1 MSQYKLFSV
10 LCLTL
15 CLVLI
20 LAGVVL
26 SQISQQA
33 ATGPEQLYF
42 GFDLA
47 RFRAQQDFVFVE
59 LYYSTFRNYLKFV
72 ADSAGWT
79 ARFSFKA
86 EIFQNDSLLATE
98 EWINFDHVDSLSDVK
113 QNQKLFG
120 LGYFALKPGDH
131 ILKLSMTDLNSNL
144 TSEKKRNLFILP
156 FPVTTLAISDI
167 ELATQISPSNQQ
179 TRFYKN
185 GYQLIPNPDQI
196 YGTGLPMLTFYAE
209 IYNLTKSSDADTGS
223 YSVQYRLLSSEGL
236 LLREFPPRVR
246 KKPGASAVEVSAV
259 NIISFRSGTYFLEI
273 VAQDFQT
280 GQIASQQKKFFI
292 YREGDLALSDSATQ
306 KLNEEKLR
314 ALMERTYKN
323 MSSQAL
329 DEEFESASYI
339 ATNEEKNIYKKLDLP
354 GKQAFLLEFWR
365 KRDKTP
371 ETPQNEYRDEY
382 LKLVNTAN
390 HEFSGFKRGWKSD
403 RGRVLLVYGPPDEI
417 ERVPLS
423 METKAH
429 HIWKYYSIQG
439 GVIFVFVDKQ
449 GFGDFELV
457 HSTARGELSDDD
469 WERWIDPNR

>member
-1 MSQYKLFSV
+1 MFKHRFISALGLTV
-10 LCLTL
+10 CLILTL
-15 CLVLI
+15 Q
-20 LAGVVL
+20 AMVL
-26 SQISQQA
+26 SQISQPP
-33 ATGPEQLYF
+33 ATAVEQLFF

-47 RFRAQQDFVFVE
+47 RFRAQNDFVIVE

-72 ADSAGWT
+72 ADSAGWA

-86 EIFQNDSLLATE
+86 EIFQSDSLLATE
-98 EWINFDHVDSLSDVK
+98 EWINFDRVDSLSEIK
-113 QNQKLFG
+113 LNQKLFG
-120 LGYFALKPGDH
+120 TGFFALKPGDYL
-131 ILKLSMTDLNSNL
+131 LKVTMVDLNSNL
-144 TSEKKRNLFILP
+144 TSEKKRNLSILP
-156 FPVTTLAISDI
+156 FPAATLAISDI
-167 ELATQISPSNQQ
+167 ELATQINPSTQQ
-179 TRFYKN
+179 SRFYKN

-209 IYNLTKSSDADTGS
+209 IYNLTKHSESDTGS
-223 YSVQYRLLSSEGL
+223 YSVQYRLLNSDGQM
-236 LLREFPPRVR
+236 LREFAPRIR
-246 KKPGASAVEVSAV
+246 KKPGTSAVEVSAV

-273 VAQDFQT
+273 IARDFQT
-280 GQIASQQKKFFI
+280 GATASQQKKFFI
-292 YREGDLALSDSATQ
+292 YREGDLALSDSVNK

-314 ALMERTYKN
+314 AMLERTYKN

-339 ATNEEKNIYKKLDLP
+339 ANNEEKNIYKKLDLP

-371 ETPQNEYRDEY
+371 ETPQNEYREEY

-390 HEFSGFKRGWKSD
+390 HEFSGFKKGWKSD

-457 HSTARGELSDDD
+457 HSTARGELSDND